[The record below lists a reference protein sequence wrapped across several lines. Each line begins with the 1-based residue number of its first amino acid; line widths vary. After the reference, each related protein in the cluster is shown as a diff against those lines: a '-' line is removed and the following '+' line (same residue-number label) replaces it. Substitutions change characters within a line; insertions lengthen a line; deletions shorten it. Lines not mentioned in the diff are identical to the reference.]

1 MINVVAIF
9 FFSIQCIMIVWS
21 FISSIM
27 FINKNS
33 NTNLRFFVLYTS
45 VSVLVMVPMVLMIF
59 SRFKL
64 IHYDINFSFADS
76 INNYS
81 LLFNYIFLSVFIIY
95 SMPGYKLA
103 KLIWGLFFVF
113 FVLILNSLFSNIS
126 SIPSYTAFAIN
137 HFALII
143 FSIIFL
149 VKLFFNLPET
159 NVIDFPIFWIVIGVL
174 SCSVINFPLFSLLD
188 LLSKLKE
195 NNVNTWWLTNLRPLG
210 YSIMYFMFSI
220 AFKISKN
227 EK

>member
-1 MINVVAIF
+1 
-9 FFSIQCIMIVWS
+9 
-21 FISSIM
+21 
-27 FINKNS
+27 
-33 NTNLRFFVLYTS
+33 
-45 VSVLVMVPMVLMIF
+45 
-59 SRFKL
+59 
-64 IHYDINFSFADS
+64 
-76 INNYS
+76 
-81 LLFNYIFLSVFIIY
+81 
-95 SMPGYKLA
+95 MPGYKSA

-113 FVLILNSLFSNIS
+113 FALILNSLFSNVP
-126 SIPSYTAFAIN
+126 SIPSYNAFAIN

-174 SCSVINFPLFSLLD
+174 SCSVINFPLFYLLD

-195 NNVNTWWLTNLRPLG
+195 NNVNTWWLTNIRPLG

-227 EK
+227 EN